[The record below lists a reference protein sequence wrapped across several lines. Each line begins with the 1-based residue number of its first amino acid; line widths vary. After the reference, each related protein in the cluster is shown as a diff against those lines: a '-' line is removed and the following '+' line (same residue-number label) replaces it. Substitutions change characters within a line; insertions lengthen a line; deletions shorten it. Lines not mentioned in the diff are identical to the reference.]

1 MKTVFKYS
9 FQTMISDMK
18 CNQRR
23 VYHTS
28 SHSSRFLHGALIKE
42 WSHQTVTDPADPMNN
57 LLILNYD
64 FRHEMQLEKSI
75 SQSSHSSRFLHG
87 ALIKERSHQTVTDP
101 ADPMNNLKDIMETI
115 TYRPFKRRH
124 RRNRKDDSYKSGCTL
139 ECCTGQSETSAAH
152 SATKCDKCDSLEE
165 CPLEHRELLVAT
177 CMEKPADYEAINN
190 MDLAGDEKTRNI
202 QVLENDNKTTNDLD
216 LENGN
221 KNTNTQDLGNDD
233 RIAHIQ
239 DLENDDRTTN
249 NIKLAENDQSNSTA
263 LRLAKTQVSFG
274 HSECSRNDL
283 SFGQSECSRNED
295 KSDCTHSG
303 NKSSDK
309 SDQRRDEEVPPSND
323 EAIETIPEHIIRT
336 YKLSAEEIKKLPRFE
351 NYDPGEPNNVS

>member
-1 MKTVFKYS
+1 
-9 FQTMISDMK
+9 
-18 CNQRR
+18 
-23 VYHTS
+23 
-28 SHSSRFLHGALIKE
+28 
-42 WSHQTVTDPADPMNN
+42 MNN
-57 LLILNYD
+57 LFILNYD

-87 ALIKERSHQTVTDP
+87 ALIKERSHQTVTDT

-124 RRNRKDDSYKSGCTL
+124 RRNRKDNSYKSGCTL
-139 ECCTGQSETSAAH
+139 ECCTGQSETDTAH

-177 CMEKPADYEAINN
+177 CMEKPADYEATNKI
-190 MDLAGDEKTRNI
+190 DLIGDDRTTNI
-202 QVLENDNKTTNDLD
+202 QVLENDYKTTNDLD

-221 KNTNTQDLGNDD
+221 KNNNTQDLENDN
-233 RIAHIQ
+233 RTTNIQ
-239 DLENDDRTTN
+239 VLENDDRTTN
-249 NIKLAENDQSNSTA
+249 NLILAGDNKTTNIQNLGNDDKTTNIMDLAGDSKTTNTLNQENNQSNSTA
-263 LRLAKTQVSFG
+263 LRLAKT
-274 HSECSRNDL
+274 RL
-283 SFGQSECSRNED
+283 SFGQSECSRNEG
-295 KSDCTHSG
+295 KSDSKHSG

-323 EAIETIPEHIIRT
+323 EAIETIPEHVIRT

-351 NYDPGEPNNVS
+351 NYEPGEPNNVSCYLFMHKILALLQTSRYGVLYLH